1 MQQTDNENTQTYQV
15 KVVILIYHQILMT
28 NLQGHLQQ
36 VERRV
41 NNQILGIKG
50 LIYSMFTIPA
60 ERLLQLCYLGNS
72 SCKRKYVRKF

>member
-15 KVVILIYHQILMT
+15 KVVLLIYHQILMP

-41 NNQILGIKG
+41 NNQILGFKG
-50 LIYSMFTIPA
+50 LKS
-60 ERLLQLCYLGNS
+60 L
-72 SCKRKYVRKF
+72 

>member
-41 NNQILGIKG
+41 NNQILGLKG
-50 LIYSMFTIPA
+50 LKS
-60 ERLLQLCYLGNS
+60 L
-72 SCKRKYVRKF
+72 